1 MNIREHPSPNFNAR
15 PTKTR
20 ADMVILHYTGM
31 HSAEAALQR
40 LCDPTADVS
49 AHYMINESGTVCRLV
64 AEENRAWHAGVSYW
78 QGATNIND
86 RSIGIEMANPGHD
99 LGYRPFSDA
108 QMLSL
113 KILLQDIIQRHGIV
127 PARVLGHSDVA
138 PARKKDP
145 GELFDWKALAAAGLA
160 IWPHS
165 VADPIDP
172 GAVAK
177 TLFDIGYDPTVRIAE
192 AVVAFQRRFMPQSIT
207 GDADLETRALI
218 SAVASIKS

>member
-1 MNIREHPSPNFNAR
+1 MNIHEHPSPNFNAR
-15 PTKTR
+15 PAR
-20 ADMVILHYTGM
+20 AQADIVILHYTGM
-31 HSAEAALQR
+31 HSAEAALHR
-40 LCDPTADVS
+40 MCDPAAEVS
-49 AHYMINESGTVCRLV
+49 AHYMINDNGTVFRLV

-86 RSIGIEMANPGHD
+86 RSIGIEIVNPGHD

-113 KILLQDIIQRHGIV
+113 KVLLRNIIQRHGIV

-165 VADPIDP
+165 VADPINP

-177 TLFDIGYDPTVRIAE
+177 TLCDIGYDPTARVAE
-192 AVVAFQRRFMPQSIT
+192 TVVAFQRRFMPQSVT
-207 GDADLETRALI
+207 GNADLDTRALI